1 MSHGAEAVAK
11 PHGSF
16 IRTLLGH
23 SSNRVATV
31 TVAYCHRARAGA
43 TDGRLWSG
51 DSNVHTW
58 RSKGGRI
65 HITRCSALP
74 VNYFYS
80 GPESQVSFQR
90 ESSELL
96 HRTWLPDQW
105 LSKSASEF
113 TPFNAR
119 PQHDITAS
127 LVKAPHCIFTKLS
140 FFFFEMENNLNNL
153 CIWGHILLQTST
165 DTRQG
170 AALIWLI
177 KNSRHI

>member
-16 IRTLLGH
+16 IWTLLGH
-23 SSNRVATV
+23 SFNRVTTV

-43 TDGRLWSG
+43 TDGRLWSS

-80 GPESQVSFQR
+80 GARVPSLSPAGVIWAASPHLTPWSVTQQVCSLGSHHLMPDR
-90 ESSELL
+90 SMTSL
-96 HRTWLPDQW
+96 HLW
-105 LSKSASEF
+105 SKPLIAFSP
-113 TPFNAR
+113 T
-119 PQHDITAS
+119 
-127 LVKAPHCIFTKLS
+127 IFY
-140 FFFFEMENNLNNL
+140 FFLN
-153 CIWGHILLQTST
+153 G
-165 DTRQG
+165 
-170 AALIWLI
+170 
-177 KNSRHI
+177 K